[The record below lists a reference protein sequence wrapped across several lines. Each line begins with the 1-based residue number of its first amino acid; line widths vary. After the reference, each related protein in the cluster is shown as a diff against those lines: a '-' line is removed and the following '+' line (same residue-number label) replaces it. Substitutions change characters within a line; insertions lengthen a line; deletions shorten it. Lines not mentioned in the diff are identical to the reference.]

1 MAGVIAERTYVGGR
15 SYVLRDEDGKHIRSL
30 TFRDVLALVACR
42 EGKAQ
47 ARERRRYS
55 YGYTDVDLVPECD
68 FYGIAF
74 GTLTGLQGGWH
85 APPLVTKPEEPA
97 PLALTEFGAA
107 CLAAV
112 LALPGVNVEAAA

>member
-1 MAGVIAERTYVGGR
+1 MIAERSYVGGR
-15 SYVLRDEDGKHIRSL
+15 SYTLRDEDGKHIRSL

-55 YGYTDVDLVPECD
+55 HGYIDVDLVPECD

-74 GTLTGLQGGWH
+74 GTLMGLQGGWH
-85 APPLVTKPEEPA
+85 SPALITKPDEPA
-97 PLALTEFGAA
+97 LLALTEFGAA

-112 LALPGVNVEAAA
+112 LALPGVNAEAVAA